1 MVRISSNE
9 VHGHR
14 AAVRNRAQRGPG
26 MGHVK
31 FEPIAAALRE
41 IACNSSITVEA
52 FAYSPGPDTID
63 RDRREYLR
71 RVFRE

>member
-1 MVRISSNE
+1 
-9 VHGHR
+9 
-14 AAVRNRAQRGPG
+14 